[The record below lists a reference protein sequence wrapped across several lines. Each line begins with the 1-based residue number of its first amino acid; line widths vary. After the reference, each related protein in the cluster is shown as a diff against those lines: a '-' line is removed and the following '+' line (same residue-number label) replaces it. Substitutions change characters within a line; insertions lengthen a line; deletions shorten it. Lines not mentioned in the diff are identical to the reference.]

1 MRQSSSNVVARRGA
15 GWMLTAALAVAGTLL
30 PVVVQAGDA
39 AAGKEKSA
47 SCAACHGADGIATAP
62 NFPTLA
68 GQYESYLVNS
78 LRSYRDGSRE
88 NAIMAGFATGLSDE
102 DIDDLAAWFASQS
115 GPLQTAPRP

>member
-1 MRQSSSNVVARRGA
+1 MRQSSINIVARRGA
-15 GWMLTAALAVAGTLL
+15 GWMLTAALALGGTLL